1 MFISL
6 HRHVVMGRGR
16 KRASDLVELDLQTV
30 SSKLSN
36 VCWKQNWTLLEEQPV
51 IGLSQPSLEHLII
64 PFCSIVLLMSL
75 KLNRMK
81 TIEKARRVCW
91 LQF

>member
-36 VCWKQNWTLLEEQPV
+36 VC
-51 IGLSQPSLEHLII
+51 
-64 PFCSIVLLMSL
+64 
-75 KLNRMK
+75 
-81 TIEKARRVCW
+81 
-91 LQF
+91 